1 MRILIVNKFWYPRG
15 GDCVVA
21 MANAKLLRRMGHD
34 VGVFTMEFP
43 GNINDPHIVGQA
55 SQVDFA
61 GSAVQKLRYLRR
73 VMGGAGVKR
82 GFSQILQSFKPEV
95 VHLHNIHSYLSPIV
109 AKQAHEHGCRVVWT
123 MHDYKL
129 LCPVYSCLRDGRPCR
144 DCVEH
149 PLDVVNH
156 RCMKRSLPASIA
168 ALLEATQWNSQRLMQ
183 WVDTFVC
190 PSEFMARQLLSAEIP
205 GSKIAV
211 LHNAMPA
218 ERIDSSPL
226 PVGRADYCCYVGR
239 LSHEKGIDTLAQ
251 AASRLPFTLKV
262 AGDGPLADELRH
274 RYAHV
279 SNIEWLG
286 RLDAPQVATLLRLAR
301 FSVIP
306 SEWWENCPLGVI
318 ESLCAGTPVVGTQMG
333 GIPELLDDACGVITD
348 PGDPDGLAKA
358 MQQAWERRWDHAA
371 IARRAHSSFDEQA
384 YYRNLMRIY
393 QSTSVYTPV

>member
-34 VGVFTMEFP
+34 VGVFTMEYP
-43 GNINDPHIVGQA
+43 SNDNDSHIVGCT
-55 SQVDFA
+55 SRVDFA
-61 GSAVQKLRYLRR
+61 GSVGQKLRYLRR

-82 GFSQILQSFKPEV
+82 DFTQALQTFEPQV
-95 VHLHNIHSYLSPIV
+95 VHLHNVHSYLSPIV
-109 AKQAHEHGCRVVWT
+109 AKLAHDHGCRVVWT

-129 LCPVYSCLRDGRPCR
+129 LCPVYSCLREGRPCR

-149 PLDVVNH
+149 PLDLVNN
-156 RCMKRSLPASIA
+156 RCMKHSLPASIA
-168 ALLEATQWNSQRLMQ
+168 ALIEASQWNRERLLQ

-190 PSEFMARQLLSAEIP
+190 PSEFMAQQLRLAGIP
-205 GSKIAV
+205 DDKIAV

-218 ERIDSSPL
+218 ERIDTSPITA
-226 PVGRADYCCYVGR
+226 GRADYCCYVGR

-251 AASRLPFTLKV
+251 AVSRLPFTLKV
-262 AGDGPLADELRH
+262 AGDGPLADQLHR

-279 SNIEWLG
+279 DNIEWLG
-286 RLDAPQVATLLRLAR
+286 RLDASQVAALLRLAR

-318 ESLCAGTPVVGTQMG
+318 ESLCAGTPVVGTRMG
-333 GIPELLDDACGVITD
+333 GIPELLDDACGVLAE
-348 PGDPDGLAKA
+348 PGDPEGLAKA
-358 MQQAWERRWDHAA
+358 MQQAWNQRWNHAA
-371 IARRAHSSFDEQA
+371 IARRAHVTFDEQTH
-384 YYRNLMRIY
+384 YRDLMRIY
-393 QSTSVYTPV
+393 QTMHSESAV